1 LTNSVNH
8 VVWNQLVLSG
18 CPCNSTEQLSPDLNV
33 ANSWPHKA
41 INFKKQLGDVAV
53 AFEKKSL
60 AQQWLIFFIPH
71 QARQQPVF

>member
-1 LTNSVNH
+1 
-8 VVWNQLVLSG
+8 VLSG
-18 CPCNSTEQLSPDLNV
+18 CPCNSAEQVSPDLNV
-33 ANSWPHKA
+33 DNSWPNKA
-41 INFKKQLGDVAV
+41 IYLKLGDVAV